1 MKKYLFPALT
11 IALTFMAIM
20 AFQQARPTP
29 KAPIYKEVQKYSP
42 YYIDKRFGGLQ
53 LMSKTDES
61 FKEKPTNME
70 VFHRLEYL
78 EKEWAK
84 THLKLLKNKLIV
96 VDNNGTEVT
105 TFAVSNN
112 EDEQFIH
119 SFYGI

>member
-1 MKKYLFPALT
+1 
-11 IALTFMAIM
+11 
-20 AFQQARPTP
+20 
-29 KAPIYKEVQKYSP
+29 
-42 YYIDKRFGGLQ
+42 
-53 LMSKTDES
+53 
-61 FKEKPTNME
+61 ME